1 MVRGRQQSDAAREHV
16 STVVT
21 SRCRPDALKQ
31 HNCAGHNNQA
41 IAQDCERR
49 RASARDRMRLTHEET
64 QHEESRKARQHV
76 Q

>member
-1 MVRGRQQSDAAREHV
+1 MVRGHGSNPMPPV

-31 HNCAGHNNQA
+31 HNCAGHNHRA

-49 RASARDRMRLTHEET
+49 QPLPVIECA
-64 QHEESRKARQHV
+64 
-76 Q
+76 